1 MPRQQ
6 PLGAATRWAAVTPPR
21 CRLPNVSCFHGYA
34 FAAGCEEAFAVDTNA
49 VTFGPGVL
57 RECGPTLAALGCHRV
72 ALFTDARVGAL
83 AHVAVARASLAA
95 AGLDAVVFDE
105 VHIEPTDR
113 SMAVAAAFARE
124 GRFDGYLSVG
134 GGSVIDTCKA
144 AALYATW
151 PADFF
156 DYVNAPIGQGR
167 AVPGPLPPHVAC
179 PTTAGTGS
187 ECTGI
192 AIFDAV
198 ELGAK
203 TGIASRRLRPAHAL
217 VDPTCTET
225 LPSSVV
231 AAAGFDVLCHAVES
245 YTARPFSARSRPTSP
260 TARPMSQGRNPW
272 SDIGSLQA
280 LELCGRFL
288 ARAVAD
294 AHDVEARHA
303 LAWAATLAGI
313 AFGNAGVHLPHAM
326 SYAVAGLAHDLGPG
340 REYHCLGYPDDEA
353 FVPHG
358 LSVIVNAPSV
368 FRALASSAPARHL
381 EAARAVGADTRDAID
396 ADAGAILADKLIT
409 MMQMTNAPNGL
420 AGVGYRADDVAR
432 LTRGAF
438 AQKRL
443 VDNAPRVIDE
453 ASLAKLFTDALRYW

>member
-1 MPRQQ
+1 M
-6 PLGAATRWAAVTPPR
+6 
-21 CRLPNVSCFHGYA
+21 SCFHGYD
-34 FAAGCEEAFAVDTNA
+34 FAAGGEEAFAVDGNA

-57 RECGPTLAALGCHRV
+57 AECGPTLAALGCRRV
-72 ALFTDARVGAL
+72 ALVTDARVGAL
-83 AHVAVARASLAA
+83 RHVAAARASLAA
-95 AGLDAVVFDE
+95 AGVDAAVFDE
-105 VHIEPTDR
+105 VHVEPTDR
-113 SMAVAAAFARE
+113 SMAAAAAFARQ
-124 GRFDGYLSVG
+124 GRFDGYVSVG

-156 DYVNAPIGQGR
+156 DYVNAPIGGGR

-198 ELGAK
+198 SLGAK
-203 TGIASRRLRPAHAL
+203 TGIASRRLRPTHAL

-225 LPSSVV
+225 LPPSVV

-245 YTARPFSARSRPTSP
+245 YTARPFSARPRPAAPS
-260 TARPMSQGRNPW
+260 ARPMSQGRNPW
-272 SDIGSLQA
+272 SDLGSLEA
-280 LELCGRFL
+280 LRLCGRYL
-288 ARAVAD
+288 VRAVAD
-294 AHDVEARHA
+294 AGDLEARHS

-326 SYAVAGLAHDLGPG
+326 SYAVAGLAHDLG
-340 REYHCLGYPDDEA
+340 YHCPGYPDDEA

-368 FRALASSAPARHL
+368 FRALAPSAPERHL
-381 EAARAVGADTRDAID
+381 EAARALGADTRDAGA
-396 ADAGAILADKLIT
+396 ADAGALLADTLVA
-409 MMQMTNAPNGL
+409 MMKTAAAPNGL
-420 AGVGYRADDVAR
+420 GGVGYRAGDAAR
-432 LTRGAF
+432 LARGAF

-443 VDNAPRVIDE
+443 VDNAPRAVDE
-453 ASLAKLFTDALRYW
+453 AGLASLFADALRYW